1 MGLNLIWEG
10 DVEAWVD
17 LAALLV
23 PEMQCKRRGWSLKSM
38 SAAEAFAE
46 LPAGLHDLV
55 ASPSEGCG

>member
-1 MGLNLIWEG
+1 MWEG
-10 DVEAWVD
+10 DVEAWVG

-23 PEMQCKRRGWSLKSM
+23 SEMHCKRRGRSPKSV

-55 ASPSEGCG
+55 ASPFGGCG